1 MIVHPRPSWKISPL
15 RTGLD
20 LWKCHVCLDGI
31 YGRCTVARAAGSHQ
45 LHRPHSQIYM
55 RQIGIQIVKARQLV
69 ALADSLLIG
78 FGKRMLNGW

>member
-1 MIVHPRPSWKISPL
+1 MIVHPCPFWKICPL

-20 LWKCHVCLDGI
+20 LWKCHVCLDVI
-31 YGRCTVARAAGSHQ
+31 QSSHTVARAAGSHQ
-45 LHRPHSQIYM
+45 FHRPHSQIYM
-55 RQIGIQIVKARQLV
+55 RQTGIKIVMATQLV